1 MLCKPSEP
9 CWVFGGKIDSMSP
22 ALTRARI
29 EVGKSEGPVLRRRTV
44 SEALERLSKL
54 PSPILPRGTPPGVV
68 RLLRR
73 PLGIYALGLMGA
85 ALLIVID
92 PLDRLEGGLID

>member
-22 ALTRARI
+22 KLTVARI
-29 EVGKSEGPVLRRRTV
+29 EVGKTKGSNPRRRTV

-54 PSPILPRGTPPGVV
+54 PTPILPAGTPPGIV
-68 RLLRR
+68 RVLRR
-73 PLGIYALGLMGA
+73 PLGVYALALMGA
-85 ALLIVID
+85 AALIVID